1 MNYERVLLRAVLR
14 EGDMDNQPTYKAILG
29 FMGLVMCPKCHGS
42 GHIIV
47 PPYDPHSSVY
57 TCIECM
63 GTGKIAKQFTLE
75 ELHNELNEISLKAR
89 LLERK

>member
-1 MNYERVLLRAVLR
+1 MRGLTLSGASLFVYGITLGMSNH
-14 EGDMDNQPTYKAILG
+14 KAILG

-47 PPYDPHSSVY
+47 PPYDPY
-57 TCIECM
+57 TCAECM

-75 ELHNELNEISLKAR
+75 ELHNELNEISLGET